1 MAQFLK
7 PSDKM
12 SHLEG
17 NKVKSGGKVL
27 RPEKRFQMPDAAM
40 KRSDQTEVSI
50 LI

>member
-1 MAQFLK
+1 
-7 PSDKM
+7 M

-27 RPEKRFQMPDAAM
+27 HPEKRFKMPDAAV